1 MNLTGALMGFTAGV
15 ILSAFFHSAFSARIS
30 LLRFHP
36 YSQHT

>member
-1 MNLTGALMGFTAGV
+1 MKLTGALMGLTAGV
-15 ILSAFFHSAFSARIS
+15 ILGAFFHPVFAARIS